1 MRVVPSLALAL
12 TVGAA
17 LAVLAAP
24 GDQPVQ
30 PLPPTAAASAAAA
43 QTKANERTASLPA
56 SGLFQGEELSERGRS
71 QLTELILDALGLH
84 VEVALV
90 MPTGPWRLDGDG
102 SRERDLTPARLN
114 AVKRFLSERGID
126 PQRIYV
132 ESRIDQTLTEPRL
145 DLQLLGREA
154 AD

>member
-1 MRVVPSLALAL
+1 MRFVRSHALALAL

-17 LAVLAAP
+17 GVPAAP

-30 PLPPTAAASAAAA
+30 PLPTAPAT

-56 SGLFQGEELSERGRS
+56 AGLFQGEQLSERGRS

-102 SRERDLTPARLN
+102 SQDRDLTPARLN
-114 AVKRFLSERGID
+114 AVKRFLAERGID

-132 ESRIDQTLTEPRL
+132 ESRIDQTLKEPRL

-154 AD
+154 TD